1 MSSSILILLE
11 YRNWNYNY
19 KFYSMCQTD
28 MENHSYLFQYLHLF
42 FLMF

>member
-1 MSSSILILLE
+1 
-11 YRNWNYNY
+11 
-19 KFYSMCQTD
+19 